1 MAQNQELQDFSSF
14 NSLEEKENFIKDII
28 QKQVDLAHMSVAAF
42 PTNVILLNHLHLM
55 RNINDS
61 NFYKLLA
68 RRINGMITVRKFAE
82 IFANLLREVLNTILI
97 N

>member
-1 MAQNQELQDFSSF
+1 MAQNQELQDFSSS

-61 NFYKLLA
+61 KNDENKKVIFDLL
-68 RRINGMITVRKFAE
+68 IDDKKQ
-82 IFANLLREVLNTILI
+82 REFH
-97 N
+97 

>member
-14 NSLEEKENFIKDII
+14 NLLEEKENFIKDI

-82 IFANLLREVLNTILI
+82 IFTNLLREVLNTILI